1 MLNWKIG
8 DTETK
13 ERALRTYE
21 KQLDLYSDLVQRALP
36 MGKLLGD
43 ISNMTPQGIEWENIS
58 LSQDRNFSM
67 RGLAKA
73 QDDLSGTEV
82 ILALETQMRE
92 SKIFDKVTKR
102 WDPPDSKGML
112 KFTLAATVTR
122 PTLRPNFKEE
132 QDFARKTL
140 AQRRYPPTPAKNDS
154 ALPANAEEH
163 TAKSDGIPA
172 SNSTANA
179 ADESSSV
186 PKDIPSIDPLNDPA
200 PHATDAAPGA
210 TVVSSTKPTKPVKG
224 QPSDKSNSAPTET
237 SDTASDTT
245 TQKKTRG
252 ARTTTSVTND
262 LPKRSERTPD
272 SANVATPIPEPISD
286 TELNA
291 MSKDELQAAMAKV
304 ALARQSAE
312 VNDQT
317 KKFLKDEF
325 DKIKNALK
333 GKQ

>member
-1 MLNWKIG
+1 
-8 DTETK
+8 
-13 ERALRTYE
+13 
-21 KQLDLYSDLVQRALP
+21 
-36 MGKLLGD
+36 
-43 ISNMTPQGIEWENIS
+43 
-58 LSQDRNFSM
+58 
-67 RGLAKA
+67 
-73 QDDLSGTEV
+73 
-82 ILALETQMRE
+82 
-92 SKIFDKVTKR
+92 
-102 WDPPDSKGML
+102 
-112 KFTLAATVTR
+112 
-122 PTLRPNFKEE
+122 
-132 QDFARKTL
+132 
-140 AQRRYPPTPAKNDS
+140 
-154 ALPANAEEH
+154 
-163 TAKSDGIPA
+163 
-172 SNSTANA
+172 
-179 ADESSSV
+179 
-186 PKDIPSIDPLNDPA
+186 LNDPA

-237 SDTASDTT
+237 SDNANDTASDTA

-291 MSKDELQAAMAKV
+291 MTKDELQAAMAKV